1 MNWHTS
7 NDVCH
12 ANSAAVIVS
21 AVFSGDAVAA
31 ILRKLDSPV
40 TVLPHLLLATL
51 EQMAG
56 QMIVVGFQGNDVD
69 DASVAALREDLAA
82 SELGG
87 VMFLKTNVKD
97 LATVTAMN
105 QAFRAASPELLPQ
118 PCRRARSPALS
129 S

>member
-31 ILRKLDSPV
+31 FLRKLDFPV
-40 TVLPHLLLATL
+40 TVLPHLLLAASLFAAVPAHAATL

-69 DASVAALREDLAA
+69 DASVAALREELAA

-87 VMFLKTNVKD
+87 VMFLKTNV
-97 LATVTAMN
+97 
-105 QAFRAASPELLPQ
+105 
-118 PCRRARSPALS
+118 
-129 S
+129 